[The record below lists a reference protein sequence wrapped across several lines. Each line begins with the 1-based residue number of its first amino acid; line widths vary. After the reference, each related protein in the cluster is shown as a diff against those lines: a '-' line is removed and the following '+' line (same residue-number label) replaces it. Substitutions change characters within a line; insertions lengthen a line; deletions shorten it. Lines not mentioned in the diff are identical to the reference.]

1 MKYEAQIGSE
11 LKPTGRLVWSV
22 VRGANYEEPVFRLDA
37 DGEVVNVST
46 DEWSGKG
53 WRVTVA
59 GNEVHIARVADVLTI
74 RDSDASRLL
83 LRRRWFRSSLYDEG
97 ASLVRL
103 RGIRKS
109 ESTSLA
115 AALRRLKSAQA
126 VEDAVVWR
134 AAVEDAVVWNAA
146 VVRLFSAR
154 RTEQRWIT
162 TEETDELIAQ
172 RPERRLL
179 DRVRAARCDTLFDAD
194 QLAAA
199 AFLEADIVALV
210 SEANEEIM
218 AAELSSRRSFFDT
231 IEKSPLTDEQA
242 RAVVCFDNRVQ
253 VLAAAGSGKTS
264 VMVARAAYAVSRGFV
279 APDRILLLAFNKAA
293 ASELQ
298 ERVTTR
304 FTNAGIDSTGIHA
317 STFHSFGLSVI
328 GSATD
333 EKPRLA
339 RWLDQGQDIEMLLRI
354 VDELRGASSS
364 FRYHWDLY
372 RLLFANAPT
381 DLDEKSPDGYDK
393 STRTT
398 GYQTFSG
405 TVVKSHGERLI
416 ADFLYL
422 NGVEFEYERTYDYS
436 TADADH
442 SKYQPDFYYP
452 AIDVWHEHWAL
463 DQNGQPPTDFSDYAK
478 GMTWKRRV
486 HAEHGTKLV
495 ESTWAEVMFGDGLAK
510 LEAELKGLGLT
521 FGWNPDRQIKDPWVK
536 PMKHEDLARL
546 VRTFMSHVKSNSWT
560 KEVLERRLA
569 SEMAH
574 LNGFRTHLFLDVY
587 WPVHAEWE
595 KLLGEDDSVD
605 FEDMLVQA
613 ADHLEAGRA
622 ECPYDLIM
630 VDEFQDASQ
639 ARARLVRGLV
649 SEPGRFLLAVGDDW
663 QSVNRFAGADLSV
676 MTRFEEWFGRGPQ
689 LALTTTFRC
698 SQTICDVAQAF
709 VSKNPSQFNK
719 PMRSVN
725 EDSAGSVTIVR
736 ANDDAVAVASY
747 LDRLSAGVSDGSVAA
762 GPSGTVSV
770 DVLGRYQ
777 FQRDV
782 LPRNFPP
789 KLDVTFRTMHGSK
802 GLEADYVVIPGMTT
816 GTYGIPSNITDDPVL
831 DLAMPAPESFAHAE
845 ERRLLYVAMT
855 RARREV
861 VLIAPPDRMSP
872 FVVELIKDPHV
883 KLAGDESNPMEI
895 CPQCGEGTLVMQTG
909 KYGPFRGC
917 STFPRCSYRSK
928 LVVPT

>member
-1 MKYEAQIGSE
+1 MKNLY
-11 LKPTGRLVWSV
+11 L
-22 VRGANYEEPVFRLDA
+22 RLDA
-37 DGEVVNVST
+37 DGEVVKVST
-46 DEWSGKG
+46 NEWSGKG
-53 WRVTVA
+53 WRITIT
-59 GNEVHIARVADVLTI
+59 GNEVHIARVADALTI
-74 RDSDASRLL
+74 RGSDASRLV
-83 LRRRWFRSSLYDEG
+83 LRRRWFRSSLNDERT
-97 ASLVRL
+97 SLVRL
-103 RGIRKS
+103 RGIKKG
-109 ESTSLA
+109 EAISLA
-115 AALRRLKSAQA
+115 DALGRLTLAQV

-134 AAVEDAVVWNAA
+134 AAVEDAIVWNAD
-146 VVRLFSAR
+146 VIQLFSGR
-154 RTEQRWIT
+154 RIEQRWIT
-162 TEETDELIAQ
+162 TEETDELIAK

-179 DRVRAARCDTLFDAD
+179 DRVRAAQYDTLFDAD

-199 AFLEADIVALV
+199 AFLDADIPALV

-218 AAELSSRRSFFDT
+218 AAELSSRRSFFDS

-298 ERVTTR
+298 ERVTAR
-304 FTNAGIDSTGIHA
+304 FANAGIDSTGIRA
-317 STFHSFGLSVI
+317 STFHSFGLSII
-328 GSATD
+328 GSATG

-339 RWLDQGQDIEMLLRI
+339 RWLDQGEDVKMVIRI
-354 VDELRGASSS
+354 VDELRDASSS

-381 DLDEKSPDGYDK
+381 DLDDKSPDGYDK
-393 STRTT
+393 TTRTT

-405 TVVKSHGERLI
+405 AVVKSHGERLI

-422 NGVEFEYERTYDYS
+422 NGVEFEYERTYEYP
-436 TADADH
+436 TADANH
-442 SKYQPDFYYP
+442 SKYRPDFYYP
-452 AIDVWHEHWAL
+452 AIDTWHEHWAL
-463 DQNGQPPTDFSDYAK
+463 GQDGQPPTEFTDYAE
-478 GMTWKRRV
+478 GMKWKRGV
-486 HAEHGTKLV
+486 HAEHGTRLV

-521 FGWNPDRQIKDPWVK
+521 FDWNPDRPIKNQWAK
-536 PMKHEDLARL
+536 PMKDEDLARL

-560 KEVLERRLA
+560 AEVLERRLA
-569 SEMAH
+569 SELAR
-574 LNGFRTHLFLDVY
+574 LNGFRTRLFLDVY
-587 WPVHAEWE
+587 WLIHAEWE
-595 KLLGEDDSVD
+595 KRLEDDGSVD

-622 ECPYDLIM
+622 NCPYDLIL
-630 VDEFQDASQ
+630 VDELQDASQ

-649 SEPGRFLLAVGDDW
+649 RGPGHFLLAVGDDW
-663 QSVNRFAGADLSV
+663 QSINRFAGADLSV
-676 MTRFEEWFGRGPQ
+676 MTSFEQWFGRGPQ

-698 SQTICDVAQAF
+698 TQTICDVARAF

-725 EDSAGSVTIVR
+725 EESAGSVTVVR
-736 ANDDAVAVASY
+736 SNDDANAVASY
-747 LDRLSAGVSDGSVAA
+747 LDRLSAGVGDGSVIA

-770 DVLGRYQ
+770 DVLGRYG
-777 FQRDV
+777 FQREV
-782 LPRNFPP
+782 VPRNLPP

-831 DLAMPAPESFAHAE
+831 YLAMPAPETFAHAE
-845 ERRLLYVAMT
+845 ERRLLYVALT

-872 FVVELIKDPHV
+872 FVVELLEDHCV
-883 KLAGDESNPMEI
+883 KLADDEGSPAEI
-895 CPQCGEGTLVMQTG
+895 CPQCGEGTMVVRSSRFGQFLA
-909 KYGPFRGC
+909 C
-917 STFPRCSYRSK
+917 STFPLCMNKRNI
-928 LVVPT
+928 